1 MAVPVVNIGIEK
13 GTDYFA
19 TFTITKP
26 DGTAYDLSNSSTL
39 TTLRKY
45 PESDTVSA
53 TFSSSITVSTGKVT
67 VSLGNTITSELD
79 HGRYYYNVVITNS
92 GSSKKTRVIEGMAI
106 VS

>member
-26 DGTAYDLSNSSTL
+26 DGTAYDLSNSSAL

-45 PESDTVSA
+45 P
-53 TFSSSITVSTGKVT
+53 
-67 VSLGNTITSELD
+67 
-79 HGRYYYNVVITNS
+79 
-92 GSSKKTRVIEGMAI
+92 
-106 VS
+106 